1 MSAESS
7 DSNLHLIETSA
18 WIPVLRKRHPAGPG
32 LRARITY
39 LQGLGLAATT
49 NIVVFELLR
58 GARDVSNYQELATGL
73 GTLPLL
79 PIPAER
85 WQEAARLGF
94 ELRVHHGLSFP
105 SADLLIAA
113 VAIAHD
119 ATLIHR
125 DSDFDLI
132 AKHTALRVESYTYLG
147 YS

>member
-1 MSAESS
+1 LRPQLGFLSCVSAILLAPAYEHELLTCRGWGWRPRPTSWYSS
-7 DSNLHLIETSA
+7 
-18 WIPVLRKRHPAGPG
+18 
-32 LRARITY
+32 
-39 LQGLGLAATT
+39 
-49 NIVVFELLR
+49 LR

-79 PIPAER
+79 PITAER